1 MEYRRP
7 SLPGRRMR
15 IHSLRVQPIDLLA
28 VDIDFTLVD
37 AERRIPEANAR
48 ALRGAREA
56 GMHIVLASGRIA
68 SSLRLF
74 AEELGLPTPLV
85 ACNGA
90 FVLDEAGDVLA
101 DHRLGQEVVEVVVRE
116 CERRGVHL
124 NVYADD
130 KVHFAQESAMA
141 EMYLRRARRS
151 VPVIL
156 PWAALTRLQPNKLIA
171 VGEPRILEDL
181 RLWAEEALPGGS
193 SVVTYSE
200 PEYLEFL
207 CPDCDKGT
215 GLASIAGTLGV
226 PRERTAAIG
235 DYLNDVPM
243 LAWAGHS
250 AAVANAVPEAKAAA
264 DVVVGSHEE
273 CGVAEYVA
281 MLLKN
286 VGK

>member
-1 MEYRRP
+1 VP
-7 SLPGRRMR
+7 
-15 IHSLRVQPIDLLA
+15 PINLLA

-37 AERRIPEANAR
+37 AERRIPEANVR
-48 ALRGAREA
+48 ALRQANEA
-56 GMHIVLASGRIA
+56 GVHIVLASGRIA

-90 FVLDEAGDVLA
+90 FVVVHNGEVLV
-101 DHRLGQEVVEVVVRE
+101 DHRLTTPVVEKVVEE
-116 CERRGVHL
+116 CRKRGVHL

-130 KVHFAQESAMA
+130 RVHFAEESALA
-141 EMYLRRARRS
+141 EMYLRRARLS
-151 VPVIL
+151 VPIIL
-156 PWAALTRLQPNKLIA
+156 PWSELSRLKANKLVA
-171 VGEPRILEDL
+171 VGEPHVLEDL
-181 RLWAEEALPGGS
+181 RLWATEALPFAS
-193 SVVTYSE
+193 AVVTYSE

-215 GLASIAGTLGV
+215 GLAAIARVLGV

-243 LAWAGHS
+243 LTWAGHS
-250 AAVANAVPEAKAAA
+250 AAVANAVLDAKAAA

>member
-1 MEYRRP
+1 MV
-7 SLPGRRMR
+7 S
-15 IHSLRVQPIDLLA
+15 VDLLA

-37 AERRIPEANAR
+37 AERHIPEANAR
-48 ALRGAREA
+48 ALRQAQEA
-56 GMHIVLASGRIA
+56 GIHIVLASGRIA

-74 AEELGLPTPLV
+74 AEELGLTTPLV

-90 FVLDEAGDVLA
+90 FVLGPKDEVLA
-101 DHRLGQEVVEVVVRE
+101 DHRLASQVVERVVEE
-116 CERRGVHL
+116 CQERGVHL

-130 KVHFAQESAMA
+130 RVYFAEESAMA

-151 VPVIL
+151 MPVIL
-156 PWAALTRLQPNKLIA
+156 PWGELARLRPNKLIA
-171 VGEPRILEDL
+171 VGTPHHLEDL
-181 RLWAEEALPGGS
+181 RMWAAEALPTGS
-193 SVVTYSE
+193 AVVTYSE

-207 CPDCDKGT
+207 CPNCDKGT
-215 GLASIAGTLGV
+215 GLAEVARALGV
-226 PRERTAAIG
+226 PRGRTAAIG

-250 AAVANAVPEAKAAA
+250 AAVANAVPEAKEAA
-264 DVVVGSHEE
+264 DVVVASHEE

>member
-1 MEYRRP
+1 MDRLAVVHQVE
-7 SLPGRRMR
+7 
-15 IHSLRVQPIDLLA
+15 LLA

-37 AERRIPEANAR
+37 ADRRIPEANVR
-48 ALRGAREA
+48 ALREAREA

-68 SSLRLF
+68 SSLSLF
-74 AEELGLPTPLV
+74 AEELGMTTPMV

-90 FVLDEAGDVLA
+90 FVLDSSGKVLA
-101 DHRLGQEVVEVVVRE
+101 DHRLAPSVVGAVVEE
-116 CERRGVHL
+116 CKRRGVHL

-130 KVHFAQESAMA
+130 KVHFAEDSAMA
-141 EMYLRRARRS
+141 EMYLRRARRT
-151 VPVIL
+151 VPVLL
-156 PWAALTRLQPNKLIA
+156 PWPALAQIEPNKLIA
-171 VGEPRILEDL
+171 VGEPDNLEDL
-181 RLWAEEALPGGS
+181 RSWAAHSLSPDS
-193 SVVTYSE
+193 VVVTYSE

-215 GLASIAGTLGV
+215 GLAVVAQTLGV
-226 PRERTAAIG
+226 PRSRTAAIG
-235 DYLNDVPM
+235 DYWNDVPM

-264 DVVVGSHEE
+264 DVVVASHEE